1 MQQYFTSS
9 KIEINSLILLD
20 KKQSH
25 HIKNVMR
32 MKKDDNILISDQS
45 KVYLCRLNEVNDH
58 VTAYA
63 YQEVVNDSE
72 LPFAINLYLS
82 LIKQDKWEWAIQKA
96 CELGVS
102 RIIPLI
108 TQHCVVKAN
117 ENINKKLDR
126 YNKIALEACEQAQR
140 LKLVEISMPIKLM
153 DLSLASNDIN
163 IVAYEKEKD
172 THISLYHFNKN
183 TNLIIGPEGGFSE
196 EEINHLTK
204 LGIKSVSLGKRIY
217 RAETAAL
224 YALSII
230 GADGEKSSWKK

>member
-1 MQQYFTSS
+1 MQQYFISS
-9 KIEINSLILLD
+9 KIEIDSLLLLD

-32 MKKDDNILISDQS
+32 MKKDDNILISDQN
-45 KVYLCRLNEVNDH
+45 KVYLCRLSDVNDN

-63 YQEVVNDSE
+63 YQEVNNDSE
-72 LPFAINLYLS
+72 LPFEINLYLS

-108 TQHCVVKAN
+108 TKHCVVKAN
-117 ENINKKLDR
+117 ENISKKLDR

-140 LKLVEISMPIKLM
+140 LKLVEISMPIKIM
-153 DLSLASNDIN
+153 DLALASKDIN

-172 THISLYHFNKN
+172 THISLCNFDKN
-183 TNLIIGPEGGFSE
+183 TNVIIGPEGGFSD
-196 EEINHLTK
+196 EEIEHLTT

-230 GADGEKSSWKK
+230 GADGEKNSWKK